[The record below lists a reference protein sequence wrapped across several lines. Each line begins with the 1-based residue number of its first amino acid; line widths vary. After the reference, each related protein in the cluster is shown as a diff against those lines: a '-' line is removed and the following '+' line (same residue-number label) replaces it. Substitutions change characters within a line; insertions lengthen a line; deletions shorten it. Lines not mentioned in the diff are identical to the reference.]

1 MHVLLIQP
9 PVRDFY
15 QTAVRTQP
23 IGLAYLAA
31 ALKQY
36 GHTAAILDC
45 HNPRHVSRLNL
56 PGQFAFIRPYYTP
69 HDCSPFRLHGG
80 YSHFGLTWH
89 DIACRLRRCRPGV
102 VGISCQFTPYEA
114 EALYTARL
122 VKEIHPTVPVIMG
135 GAHVSACPEH
145 VLRCPDVDFVV
156 LGEGE
161 RSLPV
166 LVDAIEA
173 GATAVEIP
181 GCGYTSRG
189 VPHICRPVERI
200 DPLDLLPFPDRGA
213 LDLARYTIA
222 GRPYT
227 MLISS
232 RGCPQGCTYCAVA
245 GIMGQVYRCRSP
257 ENVIAEIRHCREE
270 YGISVFDIEDDNFT
284 LDRERA
290 QAILEGIIDT
300 YGERTLQFY
309 AMNGLNLISL
319 DGRLLRLLRQAGFQ
333 RLDMAQGTLSRT
345 ESVAVHRFCDPEKTN
360 RVLRRAAALGI
371 PSTTYILLGLP
382 DQSLQSM
389 CRAVASLAGQQT
401 LLGPSVFYPVPGTPL
416 HDRLY
421 GNRATAPPAHELLR
435 SSLLPVETGQCSR
448 LDLVTLLR
456 AVRWINFIK
465 QLLPALCVERL
476 SVTELRDLADR
487 EDWTGGV
494 VPDRDGCTFTRP
506 KPLGKSAAGK
516 LITAMLLDQGQFFGI
531 KRLRTRASAGRC
543 GYRIFPWETSAEVFA
558 LLPGDP
564 TLEIAAAQTRST
576 AAETRSFP
584 YVTGHAHH

>member
-1 MHVLLIQP
+1 MHLLLIQP

-31 ALKQY
+31 ALKQH

-45 HNPRHVSRLNL
+45 HNTRHVSRITL
-56 PGQFAFIRPYYTP
+56 PEQFAFIRAHYTP

-89 DIACRLRRCRPGV
+89 DIACRLRRCRPGA

-145 VLRCPDVDFVV
+145 VLRCPHVDFVV

-161 RSLPV
+161 RSLPL
-166 LVDAIEA
+166 LVDALESGGTGA
-173 GATAVEIP
+173 GIP
-181 GCGYTSRG
+181 GCGSMSDG
-189 VPHICRPVERI
+189 DLQLCRPVERI
-200 DPLDLLPFPDRGA
+200 EPLDLLPFPDRGA
-213 LDLARYTIA
+213 LDRARYTIA

-227 MLISS
+227 MLITS

-245 GIMGQVYRCRSP
+245 GIMGHRYRCRAP

-290 QAILEGIIDT
+290 RAILEGIIDT
-300 YGERTLQFY
+300 FGERTLQFY

-319 DGRLLRLLRQAGFQ
+319 DAGLLRLLRQAGFQ
-333 RLDMAQGTLSRT
+333 RLDMAQGTLSRS
-345 ESVAVHRFCDPEKTN
+345 ESVAVHRFCDPGETG
-360 RVLRRAAALGI
+360 RVLKQAAALGI
-371 PSTTYILLGLP
+371 PATTYIILGLP
-382 DQSLQSM
+382 DQSLEGM
-389 CRAVASLAGQQT
+389 CRTVASLAGQQT
-401 LLGPSVFYPVPGTPL
+401 LLGPSIFYPVPGTPL
-416 HDRLY
+416 HERLY
-421 GNRATAPPAHELLR
+421 GSRGTPPPHELLR
-435 SSLLPVETGQCSR
+435 SSLVPVETGQFSR

-465 QLLPALCVERL
+465 QLLPALRVERMT
-476 SVTELRDLADR
+476 VEELRHRACQ
-487 EDWTGGV
+487 EDWNEGV
-494 VPDRDGCTFTRP
+494 EPSEDGCTFTRAA
-506 KPLGKSAAGK
+506 PLGKTAAGK
-516 LITAMLLDQGQFFGI
+516 LLTAILLNQGRFFGL
-531 KRLRTRASAGRC
+531 KRLRTRSSAGRC
-543 GYRIFPWETSAEVFA
+543 CYRVFPWKTSNVVFA

-564 TLEIAAAQTRST
+564 ALEIVAAQTMST
-576 AAETRSFP
+576 AAETDNPP
-584 YVTGHAHH
+584 YAIGHAPH